1 MHAGQGPAIM
11 ERRNAF
17 ISTLK
22 QGDCEVTA
30 MQRLKFHQMP
40 DEVTLMNFRAK
51 RDKIASQIKNQEYQ
65 GKDVNHI
72 DDAA

>member
-1 MHAGQGPAIM
+1 M
-11 ERRNAF
+11 ERRNEF

-30 MQRLKFHQMP
+30 MQRLKFHKMP
-40 DEVTLMNFRAK
+40 AEVTLMSFKTK
-51 RDKIASQIKNQEYQ
+51 RDKIASQIKNQEYL
-65 GKDVNHI
+65 GNDVNHI

>member
-1 MHAGQGPAIM
+1 M
-11 ERRNAF
+11 ERRNEF

-30 MQRLKFHQMP
+30 MQRLKFHKMP
-40 DEVTLMNFRAK
+40 AEVTLMSFKAK
-51 RDKIASQIKNQEYQ
+51 RDKIASQIMNQEYL
-65 GKDVNHI
+65 GNDVNHI